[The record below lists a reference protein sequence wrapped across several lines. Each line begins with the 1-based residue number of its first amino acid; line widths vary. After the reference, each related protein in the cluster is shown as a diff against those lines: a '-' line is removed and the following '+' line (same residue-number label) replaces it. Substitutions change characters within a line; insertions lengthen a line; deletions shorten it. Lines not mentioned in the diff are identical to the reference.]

1 MTDNKNMIFYN
12 DTIIKIVWRHGRK
25 EIYNMYEYVK
35 KSEYA
40 PVRKELEQII
50 KRTQIEMRKN
60 YGVKFQ
66 FRLIGSG
73 KRHLITRI
81 KGGNN
86 GYDFDYNLILSSPN
100 NSIHYDAKNIKQRFI
115 TALKTALRGTKY
127 SFPKDSTSS
136 ITIKV
141 IEKDKNK
148 ICYRCDFAIIYYG
161 CNGRNHGYYYL
172 RNNKLQQSYQFVFR
186 SLSSNIDK
194 KVHDIM
200 EDEGWSYIK
209 EEYLHLKNIN
219 EGNKKHS
226 YSLYAEAVNNVYNQM
241 YLQ

>member
-1 MTDNKNMIFYN
+1 MEAWAKGEKY
-12 DTIIKIVWRHGRK
+12 
-25 EIYNMYEYVK
+25 MYEYVK

-60 YGVKFQ
+60 YGIKFQ

-73 KRHLITRI
+73 KRHLVTRI
-81 KGGNN
+81 KGGNK
-86 GYDFDYNLILSSPN
+86 GYDFDYNLILSPPSN
-100 NSIHYDAKNIKQRFI
+100 GYHYNAKIIKQNFMA
-115 TALKTALRGTKY
+115 ALKTALQGTKY

-141 IEKDKNK
+141 FDKDKKK
-148 ICYRCDFAIIYYG
+148 INYSCDFAIIYYERSG
-161 CNGRNHGYYYL
+161 NNDGYYYL
-172 RNNKLQQSYQFVFR
+172 RNNKKQQSYQFVFR
-186 SLSSNIDK
+186 MLSSGIDE
-194 KVHDIM
+194 KVHDII
-200 EDEGWSYIK
+200 EDGGWSYIK

-219 EGNKKHS
+219 EGSKKHS
-226 YSLYAEAVNNVYNQM
+226 FSLYAEAVNNVYNQM